1 MENKV
6 KQLGKMDADQ
16 KLVLVAGLVSIL
28 SIAFIFMGTRIWEEY
43 KKGVIGNQKS
53 QMLLTAECLADN
65 LEGVVGEYTRDL
77 HSLWAYS
84 KDKSW
89 EEQIR
94 LWNSYREGHGP
105 VIHDVIL
112 QGKEGEWGRG
122 YPQEKIKLADSDSV
136 IDDKTKL
143 IPASIGEDGGYVVLR
158 YEPVPGESVSL
169 VLDSQIYYEQ
179 VFSGIQVG
187 TNGYVVIKDKSGTI
201 LMHPGQNQYGID
213 VIEGRHEMYPNK
225 DLTSL
230 KAMIDHQLEGR
241 TGVEEYNSYWWT
253 KEGAP
258 AVRKLSAYTPANIG
272 EDFLVV
278 SVVIDYDD
286 IYIPVETGFFRII
299 LVFICAFI
307 TALSIAVYMFRLLL
321 QKKEDKEQ
329 IAYLTE
335 LNRILEEMHQSEETI
350 AHQQRLQIM
359 GTMTGGIAH
368 EFNNLLTPIMGYA
381 DFLMMELPE
390 DSDGFDSAREIYG
403 AAEKA
408 KEIIQQIS
416 SLSRK
421 NIETA
426 FKTLDASRVLRR
438 AVKMVQS
445 VCPANIRLTG
455 EMKLDGVF
463 IMGNEPQLNQV
474 ILNIGV
480 NAIHAIG
487 REEGGQIRVSARV
500 LRREELEPEVPL
512 GKEES
517 WSRFVQIN
525 IEDNGCGMSP
535 DVLKQMFDPFFTTKK
550 GGKGTG
556 LGLALTEQIV
566 TSHRGFVCAD
576 SQAGKGTVFHLY
588 FPAVKKDEQETAA
601 NAALYHQNDPENRKK
616 KGENAGM
623 SILLVDDN
631 PKVLRLLEKSFARLG
646 VTADAVMSFEEA
658 REKLKNGHYDAL
670 AAEQFIKGT
679 SAVNFCM
686 SIQALSPGL
695 ILLVMADQVDQELAE
710 ARQRGIIHG
719 YVSKPVSDAAI
730 LRAVTEAAKGRI
742 ITES

>member
-241 TGVEEYNSYWWT
+241 AGVEEYNSYWWT

-307 TALSIAVYMFRLLL
+307 TALSMAVYMFRLLL

-463 IMGNEPQLNQV
+463 IMGNETQLNQV

-623 SILLVDDN
+623 SI
-631 PKVLRLLEKSFARLG
+631 
-646 VTADAVMSFEEA
+646 
-658 REKLKNGHYDAL
+658 
-670 AAEQFIKGT
+670 
-679 SAVNFCM
+679 
-686 SIQALSPGL
+686 QALSPGL